1 MGIPRCSRPA
11 RLHGT
16 SNQVAF
22 FRLQMKLPGRMT
34 WGLRLPLQAKK
45 ALLLEEGQSESGM
58 VFLEELD
65 AEAI

>member
-1 MGIPRCSRPA
+1 
-11 RLHGT
+11 
-16 SNQVAF
+16 
-22 FRLQMKLPGRMT
+22 MT

>member
-1 MGIPRCSRPA
+1 
-11 RLHGT
+11 
-16 SNQVAF
+16 
-22 FRLQMKLPGRMT
+22 MKLPGRMT
-34 WGLRLPLQAKK
+34 CRLRILLQAKK